1 MKDINFEK
9 KDYTY
14 LQWAKV
20 RSSSGTAGSF
30 LKATE
35 VKNGKKIYY
44 KLSNFDSVKGIVGHE
59 SINEIVVSRLL
70 DVLGVKHLSYDLV
83 YGDVKIDTKVYTTYF
98 CKSES
103 FRDKGD
109 RKITFEDYYQIEK
122 KDNEKPMDFV
132 KRCGW
137 EKEFSQM
144 LLVDFLILNRD
155 RHGANIEVIMDRKG
169 EVHLAPL
176 FDQGISFMF
185 NCHSE
190 EEIEAFDVLEDK
202 VVQSFVGSNST
213 KENLELIDSEFA
225 TSVTVLKKE
234 NRDYILAGLDRILS
248 KKHTDKIWD
257 MIWKRWS
264 YYESLFN
271 L

>member
-1 MKDINFEK
+1 MRDIDFEK

-14 LQWAKV
+14 LQWAKA

-44 KLSNFDSVKGIVGHE
+44 KLSNFDSMNGIVGHE
-59 SINEIVVSRLL
+59 SINEIIVSRLL
-70 DVLGVKHLSYDLV
+70 DILGVKHLSYCLI
-83 YGDVKIDTKVYTTYF
+83 YGEVEIGGQIYTTYF

-103 FRDKGD
+103 FRNKGD

-122 KDNEKPMDFV
+122 KDKETPMDFV
-132 KRCGW
+132 KRQGW
-137 EKEFSQM
+137 EREFSQM

-155 RHGANIEVIMDRKG
+155 RHGANIEVIMDCKG
-169 EVHLAPL
+169 KVYLAPL

-185 NCHSE
+185 NCYDDK
-190 EEIEAFDVLEDK
+190 EIDAFDVLEDRA
-202 VVQSFVGSNST
+202 VQSFVGSNST
-213 KENLELIDSEFA
+213 KENLKLIGKEYAD
-225 TSVTVLKKE
+225 SVTVLKKE
-234 NRDYILAGLDRILS
+234 DKGYIFGGLDRILS
-248 KKHTDKIWD
+248 KKHIDKIWD